1 MISYQMDYVVDEV
14 LKNLP
19 TEEQVFLKKY
29 LNKDFPR
36 KEAIYLWEKIVEHK
50 WYVGER
56 LKRDIGFR
64 AAAVD
69 YFENFYEPTGNG
81 RQTPNRA
88 PQNVL
93 SPITF
98 AA

>member
-1 MISYQMDYVVDEV
+1 MVFYQTDED
-14 LKNLP
+14 LNNLP
-19 TEEQVFLKKY
+19 TEEQIFLKKH
-29 LNKDFPR
+29 LNWDFPR
-36 KEAIYLWEKIVEHK
+36 KEAKYLWEKIVEHK

-69 YFENFYEPTGNG
+69 YFENFYEPAGNG
-81 RQTPNRA
+81 RQNRSRA